1 MTTIVMKSAGREN
14 GNMAGATLNVNRQI
28 GALVGIAIMGII
40 LNESSNW
47 YKGASNSF

>member
-28 GALVGIAIMGII
+28 GALVGIAIMGIL
-40 LNESSNW
+40 LNESSSW
-47 YKGASNSF
+47 YSGASYSF